1 MVENMI
7 LHEIFCVVSR
17 FPAHFM
23 LYRGKSISF
32 GTVHVLQRFVTDG
45 LQICIA
51 NIPNVDESKL
61 FLLYLCIYCIE
72 KCFEAADMLVNMLT
86 HTICYIYT
94 VLYSVLSSGSIAI
107 YLARSTSLSL
117 SWRHDSQSGRYK
129 IMSVAPPP
137 PSLSGLSLLTSPTQ
151 PSRGVGGRRGLCHP
165 CQAISHLSK
174 TLTFKSKASHL
185 LKERHRVRTVF
196 DLRNFESDNQIK
208 KNFMGQHCYSILE
221 IKKSVFKS

>member
-51 NIPNVDESKL
+51 NIPNVDESKSKL
-61 FLLYLCIYCIE
+61 FLLYLRIYFIE

-86 HTICYIYT
+86 HTI
-94 VLYSVLSSGSIAI
+94 
-107 YLARSTSLSL
+107 
-117 SWRHDSQSGRYK
+117 
-129 IMSVAPPP
+129 
-137 PSLSGLSLLTSPTQ
+137 
-151 PSRGVGGRRGLCHP
+151 
-165 CQAISHLSK
+165 
-174 TLTFKSKASHL
+174 
-185 LKERHRVRTVF
+185 
-196 DLRNFESDNQIK
+196 
-208 KNFMGQHCYSILE
+208 
-221 IKKSVFKS
+221 

>member
-86 HTICYIYT
+86 HTI
-94 VLYSVLSSGSIAI
+94 
-107 YLARSTSLSL
+107 
-117 SWRHDSQSGRYK
+117 
-129 IMSVAPPP
+129 
-137 PSLSGLSLLTSPTQ
+137 
-151 PSRGVGGRRGLCHP
+151 
-165 CQAISHLSK
+165 
-174 TLTFKSKASHL
+174 
-185 LKERHRVRTVF
+185 
-196 DLRNFESDNQIK
+196 
-208 KNFMGQHCYSILE
+208 
-221 IKKSVFKS
+221 